1 MVSNPEN
8 SYHRGRSRREKEA
21 SAECMALA
29 TCDFLGDSVS
39 LWWILHLTMLNLL
52 SYNRAQMITVSK
64 EDYLKAILEAES
76 EGETV
81 ISATLA
87 HWLSV
92 SPPAVTM
99 ALRRLKKDSLVR
111 VQGDGHVGLTPA
123 GRKIARKLTLR
134 HHLIERMLS
143 EMFGMEWYK
152 VHDEAERL
160 EHAVSRDFEAKLLR
174 KLGRGGACPHGNLS
188 ELESPA
194 SRRRRGLLLLAHAEP
209 AKHYVVSGIYERDRQ
224 LLEFLEGRGVRPG
237 ARLQVSG
244 RNYDQTLSLH
254 TDAGAVSLGRMA
266 AERVWVIAEAG
277 PGKPISSS
285 RRERKVLVHNSPK

>member
-1 MVSNPEN
+1 
-8 SYHRGRSRREKEA
+8 
-21 SAECMALA
+21 
-29 TCDFLGDSVS
+29 
-39 LWWILHLTMLNLL
+39 
-52 SYNRAQMITVSK
+52 MITVSK

-99 ALRRLKKDSLVR
+99 ALRRLKKDGLVR
-111 VQGDGHVGLTPA
+111 VQGDGHVGLTA
-123 GRKIARKLTLR
+123 SGRKIARKLTLR

-143 EMFGMEWYK
+143 EVFGMEWYR

-160 EHAVSRDFEAKLLR
+160 EHAVSPDFEARLLA

-188 ELESPA
+188 ELESPG
-194 SRRRRGLLLLAHAEP
+194 SRRRRGLVLLAHAE
-209 AKHYVVSGIYERDRQ
+209 AGKNYVVSGIYERDRH

-237 ARLQVSG
+237 ARVRVAG
-244 RNYDQTLSLH
+244 RNYDQTLTLA
-254 TDAGAVSLGRMA
+254 TDAGTVALGRSA
-266 AERVWVIAEAG
+266 AERVWVAG
-277 PGKPISSS
+277 EG
-285 RRERKVLVHNSPK
+285 REKRHSGPRGS

>member
-1 MVSNPEN
+1 
-8 SYHRGRSRREKEA
+8 
-21 SAECMALA
+21 
-29 TCDFLGDSVS
+29 
-39 LWWILHLTMLNLL
+39 
-52 SYNRAQMITVSK
+52 MITVSK

-99 ALRRLKKDSLVR
+99 ALRRLKKDGLVK
-111 VQGDGHVGLTPA
+111 VQGDGHVGLTSG

-134 HHLIERMLS
+134 HHLIERMLA
-143 EMFGMEWYK
+143 EIFGMEWYR

-160 EHAVSRDFEAKLLR
+160 EHAVSPDFEARLLA

-188 ELESPA
+188 ELESPG
-194 SRRRRGLLLLAHAEP
+194 SRRRRGLVLLAHAD
-209 AKHYVVSGIYERDRQ
+209 AGKNYVVSGIYERDRH

-237 ARLQVSG
+237 ARVHVAG
-244 RNYDQTLSLH
+244 RNYDQTLTLA
-254 TDAGAVSLGRMA
+254 TDAGTVALGRSA
-266 AERVWVIAEAG
+266 AERVWVTAE
-277 PGKPISSS
+277 PGKS
-285 RRERKVLVHNSPK
+285 RRVSAHSS

>member
-1 MVSNPEN
+1 
-8 SYHRGRSRREKEA
+8 
-21 SAECMALA
+21 
-29 TCDFLGDSVS
+29 
-39 LWWILHLTMLNLL
+39 
-52 SYNRAQMITVSK
+52 MITVSK

-99 ALRRLKKDSLVR
+99 ALRRLKKDGLVR
-111 VQGDGHVGLTPA
+111 VQADGHVGLTSA

-134 HHLIERMLS
+134 HHLIERMLA
-143 EMFGMEWYK
+143 EIFGMEWYR

-160 EHAVSRDFEAKLLR
+160 EHAVSPDFEARLLA

-188 ELESPA
+188 ELESPD
-194 SRRRRGLLLLAHAEP
+194 SRRRRGLVLLAHAE
-209 AKHYVVSGIYERDRQ
+209 AGKNYVVSGIYERDRH

-237 ARLQVSG
+237 ARVRVAG
-244 RNYDQTLSLH
+244 RNYDQTLTLA
-254 TDAGAVSLGRMA
+254 TDAGTVALGHSA
-266 AERVWVIAEAG
+266 AEKVWVAAE
-277 PGKPISSS
+277 PGKSPRVSSRSSS
-285 RRERKVLVHNSPK
+285 

>member
-1 MVSNPEN
+1 VVSNRVLLCV
-8 SYHRGRSRREKEA
+8 SASR
-21 SAECMALA
+21 
-29 TCDFLGDSVS
+29 
-39 LWWILHLTMLNLL
+39 WWILHLTMLNVP
-52 SYNRAQMITVSK
+52 SYNRPQMITVSK

-99 ALRRLKKDSLVR
+99 ALRRLKKDGLVR
-111 VQGDGHVGLTPA
+111 VQNDGHVGLTPA

-160 EHAVSRDFEAKLLR
+160 EHAVSRDFESKLLR

-209 AKHYVVSGIYERDRQ
+209 GRNYVVSGIYERDRQ

-237 ARLQVSG
+237 GPIHVSG
-244 RNYDQTLSLH
+244 RNYDQTLSLT
-254 TDAGAVSLGRMA
+254 TDAGKVSLGRMA
-266 AERVWVIAEAG
+266 AEKVWVITGAG
-277 PGKPISSS
+277 PSRPVSSP
-285 RRERKVLVHNSPK
+285 RRQRKSPANHSPK